1 MHISEQVAN
10 ELLRTGWNFDD
21 RNCTASKRIEGFANA
36 GQLSNGSRIVT
47 LRLDAQGRYLERI
60 DGWGGV
66 EKDVDLRNYANN
78 PKAAIAAVLA

>member
-47 LRLDAQGRYLERI
+47 LRLDAQGR
-60 DGWGGV
+60 
-66 EKDVDLRNYANN
+66 
-78 PKAAIAAVLA
+78 